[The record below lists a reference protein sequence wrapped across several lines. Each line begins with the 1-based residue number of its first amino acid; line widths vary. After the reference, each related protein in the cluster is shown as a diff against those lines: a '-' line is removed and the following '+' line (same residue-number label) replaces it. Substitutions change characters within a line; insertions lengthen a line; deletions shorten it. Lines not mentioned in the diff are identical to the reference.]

1 VILPPAGGADLAPA
15 RPKVAV
21 LAVTFRGDQVILV
34 QRKNEPQKGSWGFP
48 GGSVELGES
57 LSDAA
62 RRELMEETGVTAEI
76 IGHAEIVEL
85 REKDA
90 LGHFHH
96 FVLIAM
102 LCRYKSGDLTAGD
115 DAADCRWVRVPDG
128 FQEFNGVLA
137 DHVARVAKQALARGA
152 SPPPGVDSSAAP
164 QVLRISDWKVG
175 RSGR

>member
-1 VILPPAGGADLAPA
+1 MILPPAGGADLVPA

-21 LAVTFRGDQVILV
+21 LAVTFRYDEVILV

-57 LSDAA
+57 LADAA

-76 IGHAEIVEL
+76 IGHAEIIEL
-85 REKDA
+85 REKDS

-96 FVLIAM
+96 FVLVAM

-115 DAADCRWVRVPDG
+115 DAADCRWVRVPNG

-137 DHVARVAKQALARGA
+137 DHVARVAMQAL
-152 SPPPGVDSSAAP
+152 SKSLQPNSA
-164 QVLRISDWKVG
+164 
-175 RSGR
+175 